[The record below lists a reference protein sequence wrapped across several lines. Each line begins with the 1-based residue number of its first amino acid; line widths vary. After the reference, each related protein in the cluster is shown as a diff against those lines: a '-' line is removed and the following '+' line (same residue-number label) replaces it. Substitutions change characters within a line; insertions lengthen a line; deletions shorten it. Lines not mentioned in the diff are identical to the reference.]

1 MSIKPKYI
9 ALFYFLTGTI
19 YTLFG
24 NRLPFGPEVS
34 LKGMIIPILI
44 FYYILSV
51 RRNIN
56 IPVLAALF
64 LSWAGDVAIDF
75 SFIPGLA
82 FFLLSQI
89 MYIIVFSSIPGK
101 SVVFHSKIYLFIP
114 LILFG
119 FALVAILYK
128 NLDGMRVPVIIYAVV
143 ILTMVAAAI
152 NRLHR
157 VNRLSYVTVL
167 SGAILFVISDSL
179 ISINK
184 FYTPFRYSGI
194 AIMSTYILA
203 QYLIIT
209 GIVKQGSHGVLQNSQ
224 KKGAETPLFNK

>member
-1 MSIKPKYI
+1 MKPRHI
-9 ALFYFLTGTI
+9 ALLYFLIGTI

-24 NRLPFGPEVS
+24 NLLPFGPEVA

-44 FYYILSV
+44 FYYIFSV
-51 RRNIN
+51 RRNFD

-89 MYIIVFSSIPGK
+89 MYITAFTRIPGK
-101 SVVFHSKIYLFIP
+101 SVVLFNKLYLFIP
-114 LILFG
+114 LVLFG
-119 FALVAILYK
+119 FVLVAVQYK
-128 NLDGMRVPVIIYAVV
+128 NLNEMRVPVIIYALV

-152 NRLHR
+152 NRMDR
-157 VNRLSYVTVL
+157 VNRLSYIAVL

-184 FYTPFRYSGI
+184 FYAPFRYSGI
-194 AIMSTYILA
+194 AIMSTYIIA
-203 QYLIIT
+203 QYLIIY
-209 GIVKQGSHGVLQNSQ
+209 GIVKQGFSGGSVEST
-224 KKGAETPLFNK
+224 KK

>member
-1 MSIKPKYI
+1 MKPKYI
-9 ALFYFLTGTI
+9 ALVYFLTGTI
-19 YTLFG
+19 YTLLG
-24 NRLPFGPEVS
+24 NRLPFGLEVA

-44 FYYILSV
+44 FYYITSI
-51 RRNIN
+51 RRNID
-56 IPVLAALF
+56 IPVLAALL

-89 MYIIVFSSIPGK
+89 MYIIAFTRIPGK
-101 SVVFHSKIYLFIP
+101 SVVFYSKIYLFIP
-114 LILFG
+114 LVLFG
-119 FALVAILYK
+119 IALVSILYK
-128 NLDGMRVPVIIYAVV
+128 NLDGMRVPVIIYAAV

-152 NRLHR
+152 NRMER
-157 VNRLSYVTVL
+157 VNRLSYIYVL

-184 FYTPFRYSGI
+184 FYAPFRYSGI

-203 QYLIIT
+203 QYLIIY
-209 GIVKQGSHGVLQNSQ
+209 GIVKQDNFRSSEEQN
-224 KKGAETPLFNK
+224 